1 MRPYR
6 ELKKQNSPKVNDLMK
21 KWGNELNRT
30 FSKEKV
36 QMDKKNRKEMVTIPG
51 HKGNANQNHIKI
63 LPYSCYHS
71 QPSRIPLPTNIGE
84 DARKETLTLCW
95 RECKLLKPLWKTLWR
110 LF

>member
-36 QMDKKNRKEMVTIPG
+36 QMGKKNRKEMVTIPG

-71 QPSRIPLPTNIGE
+71 HHQE
-84 DARKETLTLCW
+84 YHQQQTLVRMLGK
-95 RECKLLKPLWKTLWR
+95 KLLH
-110 LF
+110 FAGGNVNY